1 MEYTIIR
8 SPFSFRFREMTK
20 SELKSYFEWFMEMIP
35 ERIKILEKAVC
46 DSSKYSSWRADY
58 SPDSLKILGEWFVE
72 QVDTRTRTSEELNA
86 LKSNL
91 SFPMDV
97 NNKELTNKTFSLAM
111 DIGMYFSQVVLTNL
125 PGTKWNQ
132 ILKNVR
138 EADYGQP
145 VITGFG
151 VMSLN
156 PVRLL
161 VTLAYGIADKRQD
174 GRRLQDLYNTW
185 EKLSK

>member
-1 MEYTIIR
+1 MKYTIIQP
-8 SPFSFRFREMTK
+8 PFTLKFREMPK
-20 SELKSYFEWFMEMIP
+20 PELKSYFDWFMEMIP

-46 DSSKYSSWRADY
+46 DSSEYSSWHADY
-58 SPDSLKILGEWFVE
+58 SPNSLKILGKWFVG
-72 QVDTRTRTSEELNA
+72 QVETRTRTSEELSS
-86 LKSNL
+86 LKSGL

-145 VITGFG
+145 VIAGFG
-151 VMSLN
+151 VVFLN
-156 PVRLL
+156 PVRIL
-161 VTLAYGIADKRQD
+161 VTLAYGIASKKQD
-174 GRRLQDLYNTW
+174 GSRLHELYNTW
-185 EKLSK
+185 EKLRK